1 MAPDIFACKEF
12 GSQAALYIP
21 PRPTPR
27 PAVIA
32 LIRAALR
39 GDGNL
44 LGLLPAAAYR
54 MEIGP
59 LGWSRR
65 STLIVNRPDLV
76 RGVLLDPEGIFPKS
90 DLMVNALEPLIG
102 DSIFVSSG
110 ATWRRQRAMIDP
122 TLTMMRV
129 NRAFPAMEAGAE
141 ACEAELEERA
151 GRGER
156 FSLDLTM
163 SHLTADIICRTVF
176 SSSLEHR
183 AAHDVFDAFTV
194 FERSVAQVEIRRL
207 IMDKAWTRIPQKAEV
222 LEACRL
228 IRGHLGD
235 LLDSHLGPDGARFDD
250 IASAVAAATDS
261 AGVAFTREELIDQLG
276 VLFLAG
282 HETSASALTWVFA
295 LLASQP
301 AVVARL
307 RAEVAEVAGDGPI
320 GFEQVKRLVFTRNIF
335 RETLRLYPP
344 ITFLP
349 RVANEATRIGETR
362 VRRGALIMVAPWVLH
377 RHQRYWKNPHAFDP
391 DRFAPDRAG
400 EMTPGA
406 YIPFGIG
413 PRICA
418 GADFATIEAILLIAR
433 LFRRFDFH
441 LAPDAVME
449 PAARLT
455 TRPIEQVMCS
465 VTRAG

>member
-1 MAPDIFACKEF
+1 MYA
-12 GSQAALYIP
+12 P
-21 PRPTPR
+21 PRPR
-27 PAVIA
+27 PLPA
-32 LIRAALR
+32 LFGLLRAGLR

-65 STLIVNRPDLV
+65 QTVVVNRPDLV
-76 RGVLLDPEGIFPKS
+76 RQVLLDPEGIFPKS
-90 DLMVNALEPLIG
+90 DLMVMALEPLIG

-122 TLTMMRV
+122 ALTMMRV
-129 NRAFPAMEAGAE
+129 NRAFPAMEAGCAAAE
-141 ACEAELEERA
+141 ATLADLAR
-151 GRGER
+151 RGER
-156 FSLDLTM
+156 FSLDLMM
-163 SHLTADIICRTVF
+163 SHLTADIIVRTVF
-176 SSSLEHR
+176 STSLETGT
-183 AAHDVFDAFTV
+183 AHAVFDAFTL

-207 IMDKAWTRIPQKAEV
+207 IFDKAWTRVPQRAEV

-228 IRGHLGD
+228 IRGHLGE
-235 LLDSHLGPDGARFDD
+235 LLDSHLAAGASFDD
-250 IASAVAAATDS
+250 IASAVVAAHDVE
-261 AGVAFTREELIDQLG
+261 GRAFTREELIDQLG

-282 HETSASALTWVFA
+282 HETSASALTWVFF
-295 LLASQP
+295 LLATQP
-301 AVVARL
+301 AMVERL
-307 RAEVAEVAGDGPI
+307 RAEVAEIAGEG
-320 GFEQVKRLVFTRNIF
+320 GAVSFEATKRLVFVRNLF

-349 RVANEATRIGETR
+349 RIALEATRIGDYA
-362 VRRGALIMVAPWVLH
+362 VRRGALIMIAPWVLH
-377 RHQRYWKNPHAFDP
+377 RHRRYWRDPEVFDP
-391 DRFAPDRAG
+391 DRFLAHREG

-418 GADFATIEAILLIAR
+418 GAAFAAVEAVLLIAR
-433 LFRRFDFH
+433 LFRRFDFTVE
-441 LAPDAVME
+441 APERVQ

-455 TRPIEQVMCS
+455 TRPIEQVMCR
-465 VTRAG
+465 VADRHA

>member
-1 MAPDIFACKEF
+1 M
-12 GSQAALYIP
+12 
-21 PRPTPR
+21 
-27 PAVIA
+27 
-32 LIRAALR
+32 
-39 GDGNL
+39 L

-65 STLIVNRPDLV
+65 QTLIVNRPDLV
-76 RGVLLDPEGIFPKS
+76 RGVLLDPDGIFPKS

-122 TLTMMRV
+122 SLSLMRV
-129 NRAFPAMEAGAE
+129 NRAFPAMEAGA
-141 ACEAELEERA
+141 ADCEATLGERA
-151 GRGER
+151 GTGET

-176 SSSLEHR
+176 SAGLELQ
-183 AAHDVFDAFTV
+183 AAHDVFDAFTI

-207 IMDKAWTRIPQKAEV
+207 IMDKAWTRIPQKADV
-222 LEACRL
+222 LEACRK

-235 LLDSHLGPDGARFDD
+235 LLDGHLAAGARFDD
-250 IASAVAAATDS
+250 IASAVAAARDDE
-261 AGVAFTREELIDQLG
+261 GRAFTREELIDQLG

-282 HETSASALTWVFA
+282 HETSASALTWVFYI
-295 LLASQP
+295 LATQP
-301 AVVARL
+301 ALVVRL
-307 RAEVAEVAGDGPI
+307 RAEVRDVAGDGPI
-320 GFEQVKRLVFTRNIF
+320 EFEHTKRLTFVRNVF

-349 RVANEATRIGETR
+349 RIANEATKIGGTN
-362 VRRGALIMVAPWVLH
+362 VRKGALIMIAPWVLH
-377 RHQRYWKNPHAFDP
+377 RHHAYWRDPDVFDP
-391 DRFAPDRAG
+391 DRFLPEREG
-400 EMTPGA
+400 EMTQGA

-418 GADFATIEAILLIAR
+418 GAAFATIEAVLLVAR
-433 LFRRFDFH
+433 LFRAFDFH
-441 LAPDAVME
+441 VDAAAEVR

-455 TRPIEQVMCS
+455 TRPTDQVMCR
-465 VTRAG
+465 VTRAP

>member
-1 MAPDIFACKEF
+1 VYA
-12 GSQAALYIP
+12 P
-21 PRPTPR
+21 PRPTPL
-27 PAVIA
+27 PA
-32 LIRAALR
+32 LFGLLRAALR

-54 MEIGP
+54 TEIGP

-65 STLIVNRPDLV
+65 STIVVNRPDLV
-76 RGVLLDPEGIFPKS
+76 RHVLLDPDGVFPKS

-122 TLTMMRV
+122 ALTMMRV
-129 NRAFPAMEAGAE
+129 NRAFPAMEAGCA
-141 ACEAELEERA
+141 ACEATLA
-151 GRGER
+151 GLAARRER
-156 FSLDLTM
+156 FSLDLLM

-176 SSSLEHR
+176 STSLETR

-207 IMDKAWTRIPQKAEV
+207 IFDRAWTRVQQRADV

-228 IRGHLGD
+228 IRGHLGA
-235 LLDSHLGPDGARFDD
+235 LLDSHLAAGAAFDD
-250 IASAVAAATDS
+250 IAAAVVEAQDAE
-261 AGVAFTREELIDQLG
+261 GRAFTREELIDQLG

-282 HETSASALTWVFA
+282 HETSASALTWAFF
-295 LLASQP
+295 LLATQP
-301 AVVARL
+301 AMVERL
-307 RAEVAEVAGDGPI
+307 RAEADAVAGEAGAI
-320 GFEQVKRLVFTRNIF
+320 GFEATKRLPFVRNVF

-349 RVANEATRIGETR
+349 RVATAPTHIGSRRI
-362 VRRGALIMVAPWVLH
+362 RRGALIMIAPWVLH
-377 RHQRYWKNPHAFDP
+377 RHRRYWRDPQVFDP
-391 DRFAPDRAG
+391 DRFLPEREG

-418 GADFATIEAILLIAR
+418 GAAFATVEATMLVAR
-433 LFRRFDFH
+433 LFRRFDFSVE
-441 LAPDAVME
+441 APERVQ

-455 TRPIEQVMCS
+455 TRPIEQVMCK
-465 VTRAG
+465 VRDRYA